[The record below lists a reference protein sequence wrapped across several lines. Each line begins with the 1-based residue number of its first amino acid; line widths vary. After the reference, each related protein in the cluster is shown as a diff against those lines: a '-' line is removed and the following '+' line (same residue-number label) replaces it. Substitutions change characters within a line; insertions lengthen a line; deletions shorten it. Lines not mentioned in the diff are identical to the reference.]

1 MAATLELLT
10 SLASRSV
17 SDARVRPY
25 GIEVADLEIDFDA
38 PRPIVVTRLLAACL
52 RGREDELWSLPVQ
65 IRILLLLGISELSI
79 VAPVE
84 VHLACGCG
92 ETAVVELS
100 AAELAD
106 FAESRRREPLVAQAN
121 GPRVRLRLPTGRDQL
136 RWAQLAAGEPSAR
149 DVLAALVI
157 DGELTD
163 DLVVAVDRLLGEV
176 DPLVEL
182 EVTSTCP
189 ACHAALARPVDLE
202 RIALTRLRH
211 ARAGLL
217 AQVHA
222 LAATYHWTEAT
233 IAALPAW
240 RRAEYA
246 ALVEAR
252 RA

>member
-17 SDARVRPY
+17 AGARVRPY

-38 PRPIVVTRLLAACL
+38 PRPLVVTRLLASCL
-52 RGREDELWSLPVQ
+52 NGRDDELWSLPVQ
-65 IRILLLLGISELSI
+65 TRILLLLGISELSV

-92 ETAVVELS
+92 ATAVVELS
-100 AAELAD
+100 ASELAE
-106 FAESRRREPLVAQAN
+106 FAASRRRDALVAEL
-121 GPRVRLRLPTGRDQL
+121 GGERVRVRLPTGRDQL
-136 RWAQLAAGEPSAR
+136 HWAQLATRDPSAR
-149 DVLAALVI
+149 EVLATLVVE
-157 DGELTD
+157 GELTD
-163 DLVVAVDRLLGEV
+163 ELVVAVDRVLGDA

-182 EVTSTCP
+182 EVSSTCP
-189 ACHAALARPVDLE
+189 ACDVPLARPVDLE

-217 AQVHA
+217 AQVHT
-222 LAATYHWTEAT
+222 LASTYHWTEAT
-233 IAALPAW
+233 IATLPAW

-246 ALVEAR
+246 SLVEAR

>member
-1 MAATLELLT
+1 MAASLELLT
-10 SLASRSV
+10 SLASRNV

-25 GIEVADLEIDFDA
+25 GIAVADLEIDFDA
-38 PRPIVVTRLLAACL
+38 PRPIVVTRVLAACL
-52 RGREDELWSLPVQ
+52 HGTEDELWKLPVQ
-65 IRILLLLGISELSI
+65 TRILMLLAISELSVI
-79 VAPVE
+79 APVE
-84 VHLACGCG
+84 VHLACACG
-92 ETAVVELS
+92 ETAVVELA
-100 AAELAD
+100 AAELAE
-106 FAESRRREPLVAQAN
+106 FAEARRREALVVEADDQ
-121 GPRVRLRLPTGRDQL
+121 RVRVRLPTGRDQL
-136 RWAQLAAGEPSAR
+136 RWAQLAAREPSAR
-149 DVLAALVI
+149 DVLATLVVE
-157 DGELTD
+157 GELTD
-163 DLVVAVDRLLGEV
+163 ELVVAVDRLLCEV

-182 EVTSTCP
+182 EVSSTCP
-189 ACHAALARPVDLE
+189 GCHAALARPVDLE

-211 ARAGLL
+211 ARGGLL